1 MLLFAVMF
9 STSAALGAVLGLL
22 CRGHQTMAVV
32 LAILVSV
39 GLFALA
45 EWRFGDPGEW
55 SWQHPIA
62 SAAYLLAPFVLLFLA
77 PATAIAVFVGR
88 LCAKHVAKNI

>member
-1 MLLFAVMF
+1 MLLFALMF
-9 STSAALGAVLGLL
+9 STSAALGAILGLL
-22 CRGHQTMAVV
+22 GRGHQTMEVV
-32 LAILVSV
+32 AAILVSV

-45 EWRFGDPGEW
+45 EWRFGDPVEW

-62 SAAYLLAPFVLLFLA
+62 SAAYLLAPFALLFLA
-77 PATAIAVFVGR
+77 PAAGTAIFVGR